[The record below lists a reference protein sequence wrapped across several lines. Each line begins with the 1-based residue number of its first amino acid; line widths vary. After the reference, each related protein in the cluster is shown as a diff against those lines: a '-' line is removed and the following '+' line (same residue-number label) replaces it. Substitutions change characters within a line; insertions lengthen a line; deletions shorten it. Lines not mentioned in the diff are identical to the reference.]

1 MILIKSI
8 LSKKKRV
15 ELASQLKMLVLKIFG
30 KNKFDPKT
38 FWYMMNIALNGLKIR
53 LEEAEMGGT
62 LHTSGGEHTQGG
74 THIKEGG
81 AHWAL
86 I

>member
-8 LSKKKRV
+8 LTKKKRV

-30 KNKFDPKT
+30 KKKFDPKT
-38 FWYMMNIALNGLKIR
+38 FWSMMNIALNGLKIR

-81 AHWAL
+81 GHTGL
-86 I
+86 

>member
-8 LSKKKRV
+8 LTKKKRV

-30 KNKFDPKT
+30 KKKFVPKT
-38 FWYMMNIALNGLKIR
+38 FWSINIALNGLKIR

-74 THIKEGG
+74 KHIKEGG
-81 AHWAL
+81 GHTGL
-86 I
+86 

>member
-30 KNKFDPKT
+30 KKKFDPKT
-38 FWYMMNIALNGLKIR
+38 FWSMMNIALNGLKIR

-74 THIKEGG
+74 TQKLLEGFF
-81 AHWAL
+81 L
-86 I
+86 V

>member
-1 MILIKSI
+1 MRLPQ
-8 LSKKKRV
+8 KKRV

-30 KNKFDPKT
+30 KKKFDPKT
-38 FWYMMNIALNGLKIR
+38 FWSMMNIALNGLKIR
-53 LEEAEMGGT
+53 PG
-62 LHTSGGEHTQGG
+62 
-74 THIKEGG
+74 GG

>member
-30 KNKFDPKT
+30 KKKFDPKT
-38 FWYMMNIALNGLKIR
+38 FWSMMNIALNGLKIR
-53 LEEAEMGGT
+53 P
-62 LHTSGGEHTQGG
+62 
-74 THIKEGG
+74 EGG

>member
-74 THIKEGG
+74 THIKGGG
-81 AHWAL
+81 APN
-86 I
+86 